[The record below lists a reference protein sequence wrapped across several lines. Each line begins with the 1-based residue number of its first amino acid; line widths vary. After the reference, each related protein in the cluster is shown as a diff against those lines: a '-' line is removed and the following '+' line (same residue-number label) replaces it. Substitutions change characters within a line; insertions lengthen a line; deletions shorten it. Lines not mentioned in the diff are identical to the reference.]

1 MNSIFS
7 SLETVCFEFLQQKI
21 GSLSS
26 IMKNNT
32 GGDDKVNSTPEAQ
45 QVQKQK
51 QEEESSR
58 TSTRRF
64 AIELDGLNCFET
76 IVSN

>member
-1 MNSIFS
+1 MNSTFS
-7 SLETVCFEFLQQKI
+7 SFDAVCFEFLQQKI

-26 IMKNNT
+26 KEKIKNNT
-32 GGDDKVNSTPEAQ
+32 GGDDKVNSTPKAQ
-45 QVQKQK
+45 AQK
-51 QEEESSR
+51 QEEKRR

-64 AIELDGLNCFET
+64 ALELDGLNCFET

>member
-7 SLETVCFEFLQQKI
+7 SFDAVCFEFLKQKI
-21 GSLSS
+21 GSSS
-26 IMKNNT
+26 STMEIKNNT
-32 GGDDKVNSTPEAQ
+32 GINKVNSTPEP
-45 QVQKQK
+45 QVQKQ
-51 QEEESSR
+51 EEKKR

-64 AIELDGLNCFET
+64 AVELDGLNCFET